1 MRNAV
6 VVSTVVTPAEDY
18 DLIDLATLKTLLG
31 VTGTAQD
38 AVFALWITQAST
50 AAQNFTGNP
59 FVIEARQDQV
69 WPRRDTIPWTVRPD
83 LDTLQL
89 ARWPLT
95 AVTSVVE
102 QVAGV
107 DKTLTAGTD
116 FLVDDAHGWI
126 YRLDRDGRPRDW
138 KPFPVTVAYGA
149 GYATIPADVVDA
161 IASMVKSRWLAQTRD
176 PMLRSVNVEGVEQR
190 SYWFASGP
198 GADTDMPPDIQ
209 AKLERYRIPQFA

>member
-6 VVSTVVTPAEDY
+6 VVSTIVTPASSY

-31 VTGTAQD
+31 VTTTQWD
-38 AVFALWITQAST
+38 TVFGLWITQAST

-59 FVIEARQDQV
+59 FVVEAIQDQV
-69 WPRRDTIPWTVRPD
+69 WPRKDGVPWTVRPD

-89 ARWPLT
+89 SRWPVT

-102 QVAGV
+102 EIDDVAT
-107 DKTLTAGTD
+107 TLVSGTD
-116 FLVDDAHGWI
+116 FLPDLTFGRL
-126 YRLDRDGRPRDW
+126 YRLDDDLRPKDW
-138 KPFPVTVAYGA
+138 DPDPVVATYSA
-149 GYATIPADVVDA
+149 GYAAIPADVVDA
-161 IASMVKSRWLAQTRD
+161 VASMVKIRWFAQIRD
-176 PMLRSVNVEGVEQR
+176 PMIRSSNIEGVAST

-209 AKLERYRIPQFA
+209 AKLERYRIPQFG